1 MFAEIDI
8 WHFPLYFYFF
18 ILYDFDSYYLVSIY
32 LFYSLENVV
41 ESINKNGVALKGV
54 FSIPEFTPTN
64 TGDLQNLN
72 QKFRNSLDIYANVIQ
87 VKSLPGVQSK
97 HKNVDF
103 IVVREQTE
111 GEYSALEHAPI
122 TGKLMILTCS
132 WYQKKTNPRIH
143 QFTNLKYCKR
153 PPSLLQQQLVN

>member
-1 MFAEIDI
+1 M
-8 WHFPLYFYFF
+8 
-18 ILYDFDSYYLVSIY
+18 
-32 LFYSLENVV
+32 V

-54 FSIPEFTPTN
+54 FSIPEFSPNN
-64 TGDLQNLN
+64 TGELQNLN

-87 VKSLPGVQSK
+87 VKSLPGVKSK

-122 TGKLMILTCS
+122 TGKLIIFRYLHRLFIKLGIKPCKHLS
-132 WYQKKTNPRIH
+132 IGNKH
-143 QFTNLKYCKR
+143 FFTK
-153 PPSLLQQQLVN
+153 

>member
-1 MFAEIDI
+1 M
-8 WHFPLYFYFF
+8 
-18 ILYDFDSYYLVSIY
+18 
-32 LFYSLENVV
+32 V
-41 ESINKNGVALKGV
+41 ESITKNGVALKGV
-54 FSIPEFTPTN
+54 FSIPEFSPGN

-122 TGKLMILTCS
+122 PGKLMILLQTQFRVV
-132 WYQKKTNPRIH
+132 QK
-143 QFTNLKYCKR
+143 
-153 PPSLLQQQLVN
+153 PSLQSLGG

>member
-1 MFAEIDI
+1 M
-8 WHFPLYFYFF
+8 
-18 ILYDFDSYYLVSIY
+18 
-32 LFYSLENVV
+32 V

-122 TGKLMILTCS
+122 TGKLMIL
-132 WYQKKTNPRIH
+132 
-143 QFTNLKYCKR
+143 F
-153 PPSLLQQQLVN
+153 LLQTHLNMIFNLIQEIQ

>member
-1 MFAEIDI
+1 M
-8 WHFPLYFYFF
+8 
-18 ILYDFDSYYLVSIY
+18 
-32 LFYSLENVV
+32 V

-54 FSIPEFTPTN
+54 FSIPEFSPNN
-64 TGDLQNLN
+64 TGELQNLN

-122 TGKLMILTCS
+122 TGKFMALTKGCLIS
-132 WYQKKTNPRIH
+132 KSLS
-143 QFTNLKYCKR
+143 FSLKSSKQMPKHY
-153 PPSLLQQQLVN
+153 PPKEKMLRGE

>member
-1 MFAEIDI
+1 M
-8 WHFPLYFYFF
+8 
-18 ILYDFDSYYLVSIY
+18 
-32 LFYSLENVV
+32 V

-54 FSIPEFTPTN
+54 FSIPEFSPTN
-64 TGDLQNLN
+64 TGELQNLN

-111 GEYSALEHAPI
+111 GEYSALEHEPV
-122 TGKLMILTCS
+122 TGKFMALNKDGILDYRTLVQTS
-132 WYQKKTNPRIH
+132 FQRGPRSQPLDCFIR
-143 QFTNLKYCKR
+143 Q
-153 PPSLLQQQLVN
+153 

>member
-1 MFAEIDI
+1 M
-8 WHFPLYFYFF
+8 
-18 ILYDFDSYYLVSIY
+18 
-32 LFYSLENVV
+32 V

-54 FSIPEFTPTN
+54 FSIPEFSPTN

-111 GEYSALEHAPI
+111 GEYSALEHEPV
-122 TGKLMILTCS
+122 TGKFMALNKDGLISESLSFWLKSPKQTQNHSPEHYPYPPKEKMLRGEGFGTLFWSQSEKLCS
-132 WYQKKTNPRIH
+132 E
-143 QFTNLKYCKR
+143 
-153 PPSLLQQQLVN
+153 V